1 MAKTE
6 AFSFPHLAARWLA
19 AIFLVFATYNPSG
32 TSYYH
37 WLVDFD
43 DTRWSLKVLIGC
55 VLIILHLTFVFATLR
70 SIGVTGVI
78 ATVALFTTMVWALV
92 DNGFLRDIGFWSWVT
107 IILTLLASLLA
118 VGVSWS
124 YIRGRLSGQSDSN
137 DVTL

>member
-1 MAKTE
+1 VAS
-6 AFSFPHLAARWLA
+6 AASFSIPHLIARWLA

-32 TSYYH
+32 NSYYH
-37 WLVDFD
+37 WLVDFND
-43 DTRWSLKVLIGC
+43 SRWSLKVLAGC

-70 SIGVTGVI
+70 SIGVTGI
-78 ATVALFTTMVWALV
+78 MATAALFGTMVWALV
-92 DNGFLRDIGFWSWVT
+92 DNGFLNDIGIWSWVT
-107 IILTLLASLLA
+107 IILGLLASLLA